1 MFLRNSSLF
10 SEDTFQS
17 AAVAVLID
25 KVEIVGC
32 LEHVYVF
39 DDVFVFFN
47 IGEDI
52 DFVNRALLQLLV
64 FLEAPYLDH
73 FHRVFLVIVFV
84 DSPIDLPVSPLT
96 DNFVERI
103 VFDDSYHVI
112 NVKYYI
118 MK

>member
-25 KVEIVGC
+25 KVEIVGR

-39 DDVFVFFN
+39 DDV
-47 IGEDI
+47 
-52 DFVNRALLQLLV
+52 QLLV